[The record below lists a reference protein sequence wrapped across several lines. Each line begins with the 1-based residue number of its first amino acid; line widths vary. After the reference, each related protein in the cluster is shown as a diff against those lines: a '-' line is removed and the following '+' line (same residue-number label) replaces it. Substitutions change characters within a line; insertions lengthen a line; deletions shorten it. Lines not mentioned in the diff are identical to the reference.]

1 MIASLRKKYK
11 MVLNTDANVKENY
24 PEINADNSEG
34 WTEVIKPKG
43 HFFDLRLKEVWR
55 YRDLLLL
62 FVKRD
67 FAAQYRQTIL
77 GPLWHIIQPL
87 FSTFMF
93 IIVFNKIAKIS
104 TDQLP
109 APLFYMSSITIWNYF
124 SACLASTSNTFVSNA
139 GIFGKV
145 YFPRLVTPLSS
156 VLSNMIKFG
165 IQFSLLLAMIFYYS
179 LTGLYTVH
187 IGLHTL
193 LVPVIIIIMAG
204 LGLGAGIIISS
215 LTTKY
220 RDLSILISFG
230 VTLLMY
236 VTPVAYPL
244 SFLEQSK
251 YTNFIRWNPLSP
263 LVEGFRYSVLGQ
275 GTFDLY
281 FFGYSIFF
289 TLLALLCGTL
299 LFNKVERSFMDTV

>member
-1 MIASLRKKYK
+1 MIASPEEKYK
-11 MVLNTDANVKENY
+11 STATGADIEKNILQTPVNEN
-24 PEINADNSEG
+24 EQ
-34 WTEVIKPKG
+34 WTEILKPKTRLL
-43 HFFDLRLKEVWR
+43 DLHLKEVWR
-55 YRDLLLL
+55 YRDLLFL

-93 IIVFNKIAKIS
+93 VLLFNKIAKIS
-104 TDQLP
+104 TDDLP

-124 SACLASTSNTFVSNA
+124 SACLGSTSNTFISNA

-156 VLSNMIKFG
+156 VLSNMVKFS
-165 IQFSLLLAMIFYYS
+165 IQFTLLLLMILYYYI
-179 LTGLYTVH
+179 TGLYTVH
-187 IGLHTL
+187 FGWNTL
-193 LVPVIIIIMAG
+193 LIPVIIILMAALG
-204 LGLGAGIIISS
+204 LGLGIIISS

-230 VTLLMY
+230 VSLLMY
-236 VTPVAYPL
+236 ITPVAYPL

-251 YTNFIRWNPLSP
+251 YTNFIHWNPLSP
-263 LVEGFRYSVLGQ
+263 LVESFRFAILGK
-275 GTFDLY
+275 GSFDIY
-281 FFGYSIFF
+281 FFSYSISF
-289 TLLALLCGTL
+289 TLAALLCGTL

>member
-1 MIASLRKKYK
+1 MIENIPVKEVRI
-11 MVLNTDANVKENY
+11 NTDVNGN
-24 PEINADNSEG
+24 G
-34 WTEVIKPKG
+34 QWTEIIKPKVRL
-43 HFFDLRLKEVWR
+43 FDLHLKEVWR

-67 FAAQYRQTIL
+67 FEAQYRQTVL
-77 GPLWHIIQPL
+77 GPLWHIIQPV
-87 FSTFMF
+87 FTSFMF

-104 TDQLP
+104 TDDLP
-109 APLFYMSSITIWNYF
+109 APLFYMSSIAIWNYF
-124 SACLASTSNTFVSNA
+124 AACLGSTSNTFIANA

-156 VLSNMIKFG
+156 VLSNIIKFG
-165 IQFSLLLAMIFYYS
+165 IQFSLLIVLIFYYS
-179 LTGLYTVH
+179 LTGVYTVEPGWH
-187 IGLHTL
+187 ILML
-193 LVPVIIIIMAG
+193 PVIVIIMAALG
-204 LGLGAGIIISS
+204 LGLGIIISS

-230 VTLLMY
+230 VSLLMY
-236 VTPVAYPL
+236 ITPVAYPL

-263 LVEGFRYSVLGQ
+263 LVEGFRYSVLGR
-275 GTFDLY
+275 GTFDMS
-281 FFGYSIFF
+281 FFAYSISF
-289 TLLALLCGTL
+289 TLFVLICGTL